1 MNRKRFRN
9 TLFLFVALFLF
20 MFGINS
26 QKTFAAET
34 NQNGVIVETKFDKE
48 SYQKGEKVIYSV
60 YMQNTNSE
68 VINIKN
74 INIDVPDGYTL
85 SEESKDQS
93 TKDIQPGDHVLL
105 KYYID
110 EKKNSGGQDDIN
122 NGNTGSTDDKD
133 NIKPGTPAKDDNTKK
148 NPSSI
153 GDKKGSPA
161 KADKKDAKK
170 NSVIEKVKTGDH
182 AKILLWGIIMII
194 AFSVIIIIAIRSN
207 NKKGLLS
214 LLLIFATLSEIALSP
229 ISTKAADNPNQ
240 ISLSDKFTVN
250 ETDKDILIQIQFEKQ
265 SNDAS
270 EDTTTYTR
278 GKWIQEILT
287 AYGMNDVNLENASET
302 HFTDIETS
310 PYRDAIH
317 IAEIYGIVDQGES
330 FFPEEAVTREFAAVT
345 TVRLLGYQGEGTPTC
360 NDAENISHK
369 SEVFLALKSGAF
381 LLKDGYFNPQ
391 NPLNKMDKDQALKH
405 IEYVMK
411 STEID
416 SSKNTGFVYKE
427 GVIQLDA
434 NTSFKDDGKQLI
446 LDKNKKTSDLK
457 SGNIIVIGEDYAY
470 KIDSIQEEN
479 NQLII
484 QYSTPNLED
493 FLHSMNISGEA
504 NKIDWSK
511 GKLADGL
518 KFVENNQPSAQ
529 SMLDF
534 DGEFSSELQLP
545 EIELSNG
552 YKLKISFENFSAK
565 YALDVDVDSWRINN
579 AYAILGTDLKAT
591 IDVKDYEVENGKDEP
606 LDKAQQFMNDFI
618 SDKVPGLDWNQKLK
632 IYEVPLVGPVNL
644 ELNLVGGLEG
654 KLSTELTLSL
664 NGGLQIIN
672 NAPRRILSI
681 NPDFTILGEVEAKW
695 GMDIAIQIKLFNIE
709 PALVSFNLD
718 PLVKASASANIYL
731 TNPLLCM
738 DLKAYLTVEV
748 IAFDECI
755 VGDIFKFSWSY
766 DAFDQD
772 NSPLSLNEHLEIGTN
787 GAKFTDNCSHDP
799 NEYELPV
806 YVYDKST
813 KQPLEMV
820 EINHGEVVN
829 DYTNKDGLVT
839 IKGNGITVQI
849 TAKKEGYIPK
859 TVNINPEDYDG
870 KQLKIALTSI
880 PDGTESYNGH
890 YYKIYSGS
898 MTWYTAKEKCE
909 NMGGYLACITSK
921 EEQDFINQLN
931 SSNKRLWIGGIRDNT
946 FKWSWVSGEP
956 WMYENWAPG
965 EPNNSENVISNENCV
980 AIWNSKG
987 QWNDLNNNNT
997 YEQSGYICEWE

>member
-74 INIDVPDGYTL
+74 INVDVPDGYTI

-133 NIKPGTPAKDDNTKK
+133 NIKPGKPAKDDNTKK

-153 GDKKGSPA
+153 GDKNSSPA
-161 KADKKDAKK
+161 KADKKEAKK

-250 ETDKDILIQIQFEKQ
+250 ETDKDISIQIQFEKQ
-265 SNDAS
+265 SNNVGG
-270 EDTTTYTR
+270 DTTTYTR

-405 IEYVMK
+405 IGDVVK

-416 SSKNTGFVYKE
+416 PSKNTGYVYKE
-427 GVIQLDA
+427 DIIQLSSDIEY
-434 NTSFKDDGKQLI
+434 TDDGNYIKLP
-446 LDKNKKTSDLK
+446 KNSQTEKMQK
-457 SGNIIVIGEDYAY
+457 GQIFVINDESAY
-470 KIDSIQEEN
+470 RINEITEEN
-479 NQLII
+479 
-484 QYSTPNLED
+484 D
-493 FLHSMNISGEA
+493 FLKIAYQTPELNEILSSLSICDESKE
-504 NKIDWSK
+504 IDWSK
-511 GKLADGL
+511 IKLADDV
-518 KFVENNQPSAQ
+518 KIDIPEEDSSQNNISTE
-529 SMLDF
+529 STNRIVTY
-534 DGEFSSELQLP
+534 DGETVVPIPHPKNPRITVSITKDYEASIYFKNMYGKYIIDADIDSGRLNNVYSAINYDSDIYITP
-545 EIELSNG
+545 IKGSLSPD
-552 YKLKISFENFSAK
+552 KLKEPFKKCLFEVPVIGPLWVAVYFVVSLDGSISFEMNF
-565 YALDVDVDSWRINN
+565 
-579 AYAILGTDLKAT
+579 
-591 IDVKDYEVENGKDEP
+591 ENT
-606 LDKAQQFMNDFI
+606 
-618 SDKVPGLDWNQKLK
+618 
-632 IYEVPLVGPVNL
+632 
-644 ELNLVGGLEG
+644 GGIG
-654 KLSTELTLSL
+654 
-664 NGGLQIIN
+664 IIN
-672 NAPRRILSI
+672 NMPRYVFNAQFSSCNVNATVIGSIGVKGELSLSI
-681 NPDFTILGEVEAKW
+681 LKNKLINFSFTPKFRLKANSKGYVSNPKSCTDISDLQFIIDVSAFDDCILYKIIGITWTFTLFERDISPFHWKGVHVEVSEIDGYSKYS
-695 GMDIAIQIKLFNIE
+695 I
-709 PALVSFNLD
+709 
-718 PLVKASASANIYL
+718 VKACTRKGKEYNLKFLIKDSL
-731 TNPLLCM
+731 TN
-738 DLKAYLTVEV
+738 
-748 IAFDECI
+748 
-755 VGDIFKFSWSY
+755 
-766 DAFDQD
+766 
-772 NSPLSLNEHLEIGTN
+772 
-787 GAKFTDNCSHDP
+787 
-799 NEYELPV
+799 
-806 YVYDKST
+806 
-813 KQPLEMV
+813 QPLE
-820 EINHGEVVN
+820 NAEVIIDNVS
-829 DYTNKDGLVT
+829 YLTNKDGYT
-839 IKGNGITVQI
+839 KSINGNGN
-849 TAKKEGYIPK
+849 
-859 TVNINPEDYDG
+859 NINVIIQKNNYILKQIELNPDNYTDGSVDIKLTKIPEEAT
-870 KQLKIALTSI
+870 L
-880 PDGTESYNGH
+880 YNGH
-890 YYKIYSGS
+890 YYKIFYGS
-898 MTWYTAKEKCE
+898 YPWEKAKEKCE
-909 NMGGYLACITSK
+909 QAGGYLAAITSAD
-921 EEQDFINQLN
+921 EQQFINSLN
-931 SSNKRLWIGGIRDNT
+931 KYNDRLWIGGTRGDKYLWT
-946 FKWSWVSGEP
+946 WTSGEP